1 MITHPDEGPE
11 FAPDDPLAVLLRPSG
26 DHLGPPPGRFEE
38 IRRAAARRRLVRAAA
53 GAGLACGAALLIALP
68 LQQTA
73 PEGPASPTVPL
84 APPPVS
90 STSPTPPPTTPPSP
104 EPAVTPPTEQP
115 TTVGPE
121 VPAPSTE
128 HPGTAGPRVPSP
140 SATPVPGTVPTP

>member
-1 MITHPDEGPE
+1 MITHADEGPE

-73 PEGPASPTVPL
+73 HDGPASPTVPL

-90 STSPTPPPTTPPSP
+90 STSPTPPSP
-104 EPAVTPPTEQP
+104 EPAVTRPTEQP
-115 TTVGPE
+115 PTVGPE
-121 VPAPSTE
+121 APAPSTG

-140 SATPVPGTVPTP
+140 SATPVPGTLPTP

>member
-1 MITHPDEGPE
+1 MITHADEGPE

-73 PEGPASPTVPL
+73 PDGPASPTVPL

-90 STSPTPPPTTPPSP
+90 STSPTPPSP
-104 EPAVTPPTEQP
+104 EPAVTRPTEQP
-115 TTVGPE
+115 PTVGPE
-121 VPAPSTE
+121 APAPSTG

-140 SATPVPGTVPTP
+140 SATPVPGTLPTP

>member
-1 MITHPDEGPE
+1 MITHADEGPE
-11 FAPDDPLAVLLRPSG
+11 FAPDDPLAVLLRPSS

-73 PEGPASPTVPL
+73 PDGPASPTVPL

-90 STSPTPPPTTPPSP
+90 STSPTPPSP
-104 EPAVTPPTEQP
+104 EPAATRPT
-115 TTVGPE
+115 
-121 VPAPSTE
+121 
-128 HPGTAGPRVPSP
+128 
-140 SATPVPGTVPTP
+140 